1 MQYKEVLSKI
11 ADIVGYEFN
20 STPEQVEVNFERV
33 ALEGGEVFVTNQ
45 AESDFAIGDTIY
57 VETEEGYEVAPAGS
71 HILED
76 GREIVLDEE
85 SKLVEIRE
93 EGGDDDTE
101 EEVIVESPDEEVEV
115 ETSAT
120 ESEINELKT
129 AIHDLLMAFE
139 SHANVIEK
147 RFTSLE
153 ADYNE
158 FKQSAEYKPLKEE
171 TKLKQSFAEMR
182 LDILNKMKNK

>member
-1 MQYKEVLSKI
+1 MEYKEVLGKI
-11 ADIVGYEFN
+11 ASLVGYEFN
-20 STPEQVEVNFERV
+20 SQETVEIKFERA

-57 VETEEGYEVAPAGS
+57 VEGAEGYELAPAGS
-71 HILED
+71 HILDD

-93 EGGDDDTE
+93 EGNDDDTQ
-101 EEVIVESPDEEVEV
+101 EEVIVESPEEEVEV
-115 ETSAT
+115 ETSVET
-120 ESEINELKT
+120 SQVNELKT

-139 SHANVIEK
+139 SHANQIDQ
-147 RFTSLE
+147 RFSKLE
-153 ADYNE
+153 ADYVE
-158 FKQSAEYKPLKEE
+158 FKKSAEYKPLKEE

-182 LDILNKMKNK
+182 MDILNKMKNK

>member
-1 MQYKEVLSKI
+1 MEYKEVLGKI
-11 ADIVGYEFN
+11 ASLVGYEFN
-20 STPEQVEVNFERV
+20 SQETVEIKFERA

-57 VETEEGYEVAPAGS
+57 VEGVDGYELAPSGS
-71 HILED
+71 HILDD

-93 EGGDDDTE
+93 EGNDDDTQ
-101 EEVIVESPDEEVEV
+101 EEVIVESPEEEVVV
-115 ETSAT
+115 ETS
-120 ESEINELKT
+120 SQVNELKT

-139 SHANVIEK
+139 SHANQIDQ
-147 RFTSLE
+147 RFSKLE
-153 ADYNE
+153 ADYVE
-158 FKQSAEYKPLKEE
+158 FKKSAEYKPLKEE

-182 LDILNKMKNK
+182 MDILNKMKNK

>member
-1 MQYKEVLSKI
+1 MEYKEVLGKI
-11 ADIVGYEFN
+11 AELVGFEFK
-20 STPEQVEVNFERV
+20 SQETQVEVKFERV
-33 ALEGGEVFVTNQ
+33 ALEGGEIFVTNQ

-57 VETEEGYEVAPAGS
+57 VETAEGYEVAPAGS

-93 EGGDDDTE
+93 EGDDDDTE

-115 ETSAT
+115 ETSVDI
-120 ESEINELKT
+120 SEVTELKT

-139 SHANVIEK
+139 KQASELND
-147 RFTSLE
+147 RFSTLE
-153 ADYNE
+153 ADYTE
-158 FKQSAEYKPLKEE
+158 FKKSAEYKPLREE
-171 TKLKQSFAEMR
+171 TKLKQNFADMR
-182 LDILNKMKNK
+182 LDILKQMKNK

>member
-1 MQYKEVLSKI
+1 MEYKEVLQKV
-11 ADIVGYEFN
+11 AELVGYNFN
-20 STPEQVEVNFERV
+20 STEEVVETKFERA
-33 ALEGGEVFVTNQ
+33 ALEGGEIFVTNQ
-45 AESDFAIGDTIY
+45 AESDFAMGDTIY
-57 VETEEGYEVAPAGS
+57 VETPDGFELAPVGS

-115 ETSAT
+115 ETSEVDA
-120 ESEINELKT
+120 EINELKT
-129 AIHDLLMAFE
+129 AIHDLLLAFNTYTNTME
-139 SHANVIEK
+139 NKFSE
-147 RFTSLE
+147 LQ
-153 ADYNE
+153 ADYTE
-158 FKQSAEYKPLKEE
+158 FKKSAEYKPLKEE
-171 TKLKQSFAEMR
+171 SKVSQSFAEMR